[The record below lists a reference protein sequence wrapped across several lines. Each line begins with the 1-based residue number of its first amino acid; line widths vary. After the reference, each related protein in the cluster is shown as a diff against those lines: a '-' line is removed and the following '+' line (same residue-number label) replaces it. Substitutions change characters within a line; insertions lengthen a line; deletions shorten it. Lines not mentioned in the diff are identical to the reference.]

1 MRNVMPIIEKK
12 KLRPL
17 KGFSLS
23 GGGDKVGRKKNV
35 KKFFYDYM
43 LSDIDSWRF
52 LDQEAAKGRAWG
64 LQLYKEIGKGNRSQF
79 VQCLEQ

>member
-1 MRNVMPIIEKK
+1 
-12 KLRPL
+12 
-17 KGFSLS
+17 
-23 GGGDKVGRKKNV
+23 V